1 MDHSD
6 FQKFVTQLHIID
18 IFPFG
23 LYYETFE
30 VEQVKGFDETCST
43 FSHISLH

>member
-6 FQKFVTQLHIID
+6 LQKFVTQLHIID
-18 IFPFG
+18 ISPIG
-23 LYYETFE
+23 PYYETFE
-30 VEQVKGFDETCST
+30 VEQVKDFDETCST